1 LYGHGATRLHDEMVE
16 IIAEWDPTDPNRRL
30 RVLNSTKT
38 GFAIEDLTNSLKN
51 KLPDIDF
58 SVQSKLKEHIS
69 DDITF
74 LKEKFDQV
82 IGEKASRALKM
93 LIERAESESNN
104 FVKLL
109 NEQRSRVLKT
119 QRKHDTQFDQLILGF
134 AEQELIQLRLNRNH
148 WVKRLEKLE
157 RDLKIE
163 PEKIKKTFEVA
174 TAPRVEPAGVI
185 ILWPLQFGVTD

>member
-1 LYGHGATRLHDEMVE
+1 
-16 IIAEWDPTDPNRRL
+16 
-30 RVLNSTKT
+30 
-38 GFAIEDLTNSLKN
+38 
-51 KLPDIDF
+51 
-58 SVQSKLKEHIS
+58 
-69 DDITF
+69 
-74 LKEKFDQV
+74 
-82 IGEKASRALKM
+82 M
-93 LIERAESESNN
+93 LIERGESESKN